1 MPKRTSAAFLFL
13 VIVAIA
19 VIAASSISKPL
30 ATRAVPVAQ
39 PVVSGSDPTQ
49 SFTYNG
55 KHGDWVRKLL
65 TRVGG
70 WKCPANA
77 SDSGA
82 PPSVKADECMRD
94 KYVAAAVLYAWAAE
108 CYARNEE
115 DSKAQ
120 DAAEHMIE
128 QLKSAQG
135 LCSDA
140 PSIGPARDCD
150 TERIYAC
157 GEL

>member
-1 MPKRTSAAFLFL
+1 MMSKRTSAALLFL

-19 VIAASSISKPL
+19 VIVANSISKPL
-30 ATRAVPVAQ
+30 ATRAAPVAQ
-39 PVVSGSDPTQ
+39 PVVSESDPTQ

-55 KHGDWVRKLL
+55 KHSDWVRKLL
-65 TRVGG
+65 TKVGG

-115 DSKAQ
+115 
-120 DAAEHMIE
+120 
-128 QLKSAQG
+128 
-135 LCSDA
+135 
-140 PSIGPARDCD
+140 
-150 TERIYAC
+150 
-157 GEL
+157 